1 MVCYGLIW
9 LEGSKFHYSHWL
21 CIVCQSAMVGIDLPL
36 QSLTQYSMSV
46 SQVGIELLGQ
56 LKTLFIKGKV
66 KVFVISNS
74 TIYSEE
80 FVSHVTGSMLWN
92 HTKNDSILQLTKIGH
107 KTKGKHRHQW
117 PERSFS
123 EQVKFSPNFT
133 QFWVKLLTQIA
144 ARVKSREN
152 LGVKSEQLAFASVAW
167 TQTEGS
173 I

>member
-1 MVCYGLIW
+1 M
-9 LEGSKFHYSHWL
+9 
-21 CIVCQSAMVGIDLPL
+21 
-36 QSLTQYSMSV
+36 
-46 SQVGIELLGQ
+46 
-56 LKTLFIKGKV
+56 

-133 QFWVKLLTQIA
+133 QFGVKLLTQIA
-144 ARVKSREN
+144 ASEITGKFGRKKWAAGLCLSGLNPDGGIN
-152 LGVKSEQLAFASVAW
+152 LELSPPAAFLAFSPLFLSLLPFSKLFPSPRFPTGGEKTFSFLLFW
-167 TQTEGS
+167 DQ
-173 I
+173 IKW